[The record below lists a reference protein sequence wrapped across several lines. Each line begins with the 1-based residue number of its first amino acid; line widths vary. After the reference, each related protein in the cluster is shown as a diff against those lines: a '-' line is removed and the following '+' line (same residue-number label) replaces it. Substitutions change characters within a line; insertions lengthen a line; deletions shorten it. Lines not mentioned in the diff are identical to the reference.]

1 MRLIDKSSLVVM
13 FSSEAETPTMAAT
26 SASCVEN
33 EGSVSVS
40 VIGVPAAASARLYW
54 PGPFPA
60 IATVGGDRLEPGAAA
75 LY

>member
-1 MRLIDKSSLVVM
+1 
-13 FSSEAETPTMAAT
+13 MAAT